1 MNPFLKLAGNPLK
14 FRFYLLSK
22 IPSAFFTGVRIKSIS
37 EAKCAVTV
45 PFKWFTTNPFHST
58 YFACLSMAAEMSTGA
73 LAMMHIYQRTPSV
86 SMLLIEMSGEYYK
99 KATGITTFLCKDGI
113 ALRDVVEEAIS
124 ANGSNTITVQTM
136 GTNEEGEL
144 IATFT
149 FTWSFKVR
157 FK

>member
-14 FRFYLLSK
+14 FRIYLLSK
-22 IPSAFFTGVRIKSIS
+22 IPSAFFAGVRIKSIS

-45 PFKWFTTNPFHST
+45 PFKWFTANPFCST

-73 LAMMHIYQRTPSV
+73 LAMMHIYQRTPSI
-86 SMLLIEMSGEYYK
+86 SMLLVEMSGEYYK

-113 ALRDVVEEAIS
+113 ALRDAIEEAIAAS
-124 ANGSNTITVQTM
+124 GSNSITVQTM
-136 GTNEEGEL
+136 GTNEAGEL
-144 IATFT
+144 IATFN

-157 FK
+157 LK